1 MAKEQLNDSTLI
13 RVLTRADNSKIAKI
27 IRSVL
32 EEHGVNKPGTVYT
45 DPTTDDL
52 FALFQNEKSV
62 YYIAEKNGVMVGGC
76 GIYPTQGL
84 PEGCVELVKLY
95 LMKEVRGTGLGKRL
109 METCLNTAK
118 EWGYTSVYL
127 ESMPEL
133 NSAIGLYQ
141 SLGFESLTNPLG
153 ASGHFACDVWMEKKI
168 G

>member
-1 MAKEQLNDSTLI
+1 MKELNNNSYLI
-13 RVLTRADNSKIAKI
+13 REITLSDNPTIAGI
-27 IRSVL
+27 IRRVL

-52 FALFQNEKSV
+52 YTLFQKEQSV
-62 YYIAEKNGVMVGGC
+62 YYIAEKNGIMVGGC

-95 LMKEVRGTGLGKRL
+95 LVKEARGMGLGKRL
-109 METCLNTAK
+109 MEKCLKAAK
-118 EWGYTSVYL
+118 EMGYTAVYL

-133 NSAIGLYQ
+133 NSAIDLYR
-141 SLGFESLTNPLG
+141 SLGFESRTTPLG
-153 ASGHFACDVWMEKKI
+153 TSGHFACDVWMEKKI